1 MNVVRYSTALAVIAS
16 MSVGC
21 GDASRPVEPASTLTQ
36 PTFSA
41 DKTSA
46 RSRPIKVDMLDKCD
60 RTTFD
65 AAIGP
70 GTCTRRHGT
79 TFARFIAELT
89 ANKSVRAWRNR
100 PSKLEAEMGQRIVAF
115 NRGGEVHTF
124 TKVAEYGGGIVP
136 LLNQLA
142 GTPHVAPECLSLSP
156 AEFVPPGG
164 KDTEEPI
171 ATTGTVRFMCCIH
184 PWMKTTVT
192 VEQEEADHGEHG
204 HRGS

>member
-1 MNVVRYSTALAVIAS
+1 MNAVRCSTALAVIAS

-21 GDASRPVEPASTLTQ
+21 GDPSRPVEPAGTLTQ
-36 PTFSA
+36 PTSSA
-41 DKTSA
+41 DKTSE
-46 RSRPIKVDMLDKCD
+46 RNHPINVDMLDKCD
-60 RTTFD
+60 QATFD
-65 AAIGP
+65 AAVGP

-79 TFARFIAELT
+79 PFARFIAELT
-89 ANKSVRAWRNR
+89 AHQSARAWRNR
-100 PSKLEAEMGQRIVAF
+100 PSQLEAEVGQTIVAF

-124 TKVAEYGGGIVP
+124 TKVAKYGGGIVP

-142 GTPHVAPECLSLSP
+142 GTPDVAPECLGLGP

-164 KDTEEPI
+164 TDTEEPI

-192 VEQEEADHGEHG
+192 VERE
-204 HRGS
+204 